1 MIVLDPAYRRQNSC
15 RHKHHGQAPIINCS
29 ECRVSARTLIAQ
41 HRDNTRDDTN
51 ERDKNVQTNNCQE
64 EWRIRRDN
72 NPSYDRFVLRHALL
86 SSEIATCRLT
96 PPRTASGPHAALRLF
111 HSRNWAAMR
120 WRAVILIQASFAA
133 RGS

>member
-29 ECRVSARTLIAQ
+29 ECRVSASTLIAQ

-72 NPSYDRFVLRHALL
+72 NPSYARFVLRHALL
-86 SSEIATCRLT
+86 SSEIATCRLHRILSIIHILET
-96 PPRTASGPHAALRLF
+96 EPSVPPAATLRF
-111 HSRNWAAMR
+111 HSP
-120 WRAVILIQASFAA
+120 L
-133 RGS
+133 